1 MKAMIL
7 AAGLGT
13 RLRPLTD
20 TTPKPLL
27 PVAGTPM
34 IVWNLLLLKRHGI
47 RDVIINLHHLG
58 TMISQA
64 LGDGSAL
71 GMRILYSHEPV
82 ILGTGGGI
90 KQAEAHFNGEPVL
103 ILNGDTLFEL
113 DLGALRT
120 FHRERHAAA
129 TLVLRK
135 DPEAAR
141 WGLVEVTDR
150 GEVVRIT
157 GRGRGFCSGGD
168 METVAAVT
176 SGAVAAER
184 ARAVC
189 REVWVGDLQQ
199 IAPAQRFFD
208 KALAVTVGDPF
219 GVSGEADEFS
229 RCHLRVKRH
238 HLGQD
243 LFDDAERA
251 RLDQRGAEHRLQ
263 GLDLHRQRRLAD
275 RALLRRAP
283 EMAMP
288 RQSGEI
294 AELPQRDAHGIG
306 LPYRDRLSTEVGPIG
321 RSRQGPSRPNTAAH
335 RG

>member
-47 RDVIINLHHLG
+47 RDVVINLHHLG

-64 LGDGSAL
+64 LGDGGAF
-71 GMRILYSHEPV
+71 GMRIVYSHEPV

-90 KQAEAHFNGEPVL
+90 KQAEPHFNGEPVL

-113 DLGALRT
+113 DLGALMR
-120 FHRERHAAA
+120 FHREQQAAA

-150 GEVVRIT
+150 AEVVRIT
-157 GRGRGFCSGGD
+157 GRG
-168 METVAAVT
+168 
-176 SGAVAAER
+176 
-184 ARAVC
+184 
-189 REVWVGDLQQ
+189 
-199 IAPAQRFFD
+199 
-208 KALAVTVGDPF
+208 
-219 GVSGEADEFS
+219 
-229 RCHLRVKRH
+229 
-238 HLGQD
+238 
-243 LFDDAERA
+243 
-251 RLDQRGAEHRLQ
+251 
-263 GLDLHRQRRLAD
+263 
-275 RALLRRAP
+275 
-283 EMAMP
+283 
-288 RQSGEI
+288 
-294 AELPQRDAHGIG
+294 
-306 LPYRDRLSTEVGPIG
+306 LSEPTA
-321 RSRQGPSRPNTAAH
+321 TAARMFAGIH
-335 RG
+335 ILHPRLLKYLPAGEECSIIDAYVQGIQEGEHNE